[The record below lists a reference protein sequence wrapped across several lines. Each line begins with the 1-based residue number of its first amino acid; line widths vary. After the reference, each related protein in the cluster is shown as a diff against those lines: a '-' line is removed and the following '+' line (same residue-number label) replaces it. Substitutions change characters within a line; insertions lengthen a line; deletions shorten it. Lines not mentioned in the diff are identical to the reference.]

1 MNRFSH
7 RLRSALTAE
16 ARAVV
21 AEYESAQALKAALE
35 HVAAATKA
43 AATLPDLDAA
53 PEAHHKAVLG
63 LHAHIKA
70 ADGYLEKAWSAGLLT
85 SDPDADAASDA
96 AVAADP
102 EMRMQRETTRAHA
115 ATILLA
121 TGNIAGAQK
130 LIRRTPTKP
139 RRPR

>member
-16 ARAVV
+16 TRAVV

-43 AATLPDLDAA
+43 AARLPDLDTT

-63 LHAHIKA
+63 LHAHVKA
-70 ADGYLEKAWSAGLLT
+70 ADSYLEKAWSAGLMT
-85 SDPDADAASDA
+85 SDGDADAASEA
-96 AVAADP
+96 ALDDP
-102 EMRMQRETTRAHA
+102 EMRAMRETTRAHA
-115 ATILLA
+115 ATVLLA
-121 TGNIAGAQK
+121 SGNADGARK
-130 LIRRTPTKP
+130 LLRKSTRP
-139 RRPR
+139 RRH